1 MGKSKVRLPLLGLTL
16 LAMAKELWNTSLLSS
31 REKTPGSPAEVVHEI
46 VAGPPED
53 RFFGVLMV
61 RAETKGTTSVKAAST
76 ENILKDLDV
85 GGMGD

>member
-1 MGKSKVRLPLLGLTL
+1 
-16 LAMAKELWNTSLLSS
+16 
-31 REKTPGSPAEVVHEI
+31 VVHEI
-46 VAGPPED
+46 VADPPED